1 MTTSIFKNEIRL
13 ALINYHKEIIDL
25 LQKFPSGYSIHQF
38 NKEME
43 LIANAIK
50 LDFRDSDS
58 KNSIRKALKGARKSI
73 CTEAHK
79 SIKNKKVDSVSFF
92 NNYFGGQPLENK
104 TVSNAEYDLV
114 IEVGYNQVIAWI
126 FAPTKNEEINNYEI
140 MQQIDRNFYKKCD
153 KVISKYPVEEQNVA
167 SVTVSVEATRTPE
180 IPDIPEEEIVEQPSE
195 DDGDGLYIG
204 RALLSEELPIEMKNR
219 LDDRRIYGFVKQNF
233 ISEIIPNNI
242 IAFDSPDRKNTIL
255 TIIYEFGTALI
266 KKSGYEHRYKELKT
280 NVSFVPLM
288 EIVNGEEAEFRAKN
302 IDGYEFR
309 KPTDEEVLRVTGFP
323 ATGPA
328 CGWVKHDDN
337 EIVAHYPFDPENE
350 VLEDTIYRSFF
361 VVGTQHSGKTTAAK
375 YLFQAFTG
383 DNKIAPEKR
392 PGIIILDGE
401 MGKNSYKQFA
411 SVEKMPPETQKYLK
425 EQNIDPIY
433 HKVYTIS
440 DNPEAGDSTLSFEE
454 LKPEDLTLFFQS
466 LEEKTENILKQKLK
480 LAFEKC
486 KKANN
491 GAGEEPTLE
500 RLRSI
505 ILEDI
510 RTDSLVYPM
519 QKPAIASALNAIE
532 LDVFNQPNKTRITT
546 SMLCQPGKISIIN
559 VNGLDIPRRRIVAVA
574 LLQQLHRFKEK
585 EENIYPGIILAMDE
599 AEQLYPINCSGSEK
613 AYVNRI
619 IAKTKEIADNG
630 RKRHFGQF
638 ICTHL
643 ADSIDSRVVGLA
655 ETTMAFRCS
664 GDDKW
669 IRSTFGKNHVDEINN
684 LKTGEAVVFVRIS
697 EQNQK
702 QIKAKIY
709 FPDVSIQNQKRP
721 RGHNAL

>member
-79 SIKNKKVDSVSFF
+79 SIKNKKVDSLLFF

-114 IEVGYNQVIAWI
+114 IEVGYNQVVAWI

-180 IPDIPEEEIVEQPSE
+180 IPDIPEEEIVEQPLE

-204 RALLSEELPIEMKNR
+204 RALLSEELPIEMKNS
-219 LDDRRIYGFVKQNF
+219 LDDRRIYGFVKQKF
-233 ISEIIPNNI
+233 IPEIVPNNI
-242 IAFDSPDRKNTIL
+242 IAFDSPDRTNTIL
-255 TIIYEFGTALI
+255 TKIYEFKPGLE
-266 KKSGYEHRYKELKT
+266 KKSGNEYRIYVLKSV
-280 NVSFVPLM
+280 VSFVPLM
-288 EIVNGEEAEFRAKN
+288 EVTNGEESEFRAKN
-302 IDGYEFR
+302 IDKYEIR

-328 CGWVKHDDN
+328 CGWVKHGDN

-361 VVGTQHSGKTTAAK
+361 VVGTQHSGKTTSAK

-383 DNKIAPEKR
+383 DTKIAPEKR

-411 SVEKMPPETQKYLK
+411 SVDKMTPETQKYLK
-425 EQNIDPIY
+425 EQKIDPIY

-500 RLRSI
+500 RIRSI

-510 RTDSLVYPM
+510 RTDSLVYTM

-546 SMLCQPGKISIIN
+546 SMLCQPGKISVID
-559 VNGLDIPRRRIVAVA
+559 VNGLDIPRRRMVAVA

-585 EENIYPGIILAMDE
+585 EENIYPGIILVMDE
-599 AEQLYPINCSGSEK
+599 AEQLYPIKCSGSEK
-613 AYVNRI
+613 AYVDRI
-619 IAKTKEIADNG
+619 ITKTKEIADNG

-702 QIKAKIY
+702 QIKAKVY
-709 FPDVSIQNQKRP
+709 FPDVSLQGN
-721 RGHNAL
+721 HNI

>member
-1 MTTSIFKNEIRL
+1 M
-13 ALINYHKEIIDL
+13 
-25 LQKFPSGYSIHQF
+25 
-38 NKEME
+38 
-43 LIANAIK
+43 
-50 LDFRDSDS
+50 
-58 KNSIRKALKGARKSI
+58 
-73 CTEAHK
+73 
-79 SIKNKKVDSVSFF
+79 
-92 NNYFGGQPLENK
+92 
-104 TVSNAEYDLV
+104 
-114 IEVGYNQVIAWI
+114 IAWI

-204 RALLSEELPIEMKNR
+204 RALLSEELPIEMKNS
-219 LDDRRIYGFVKQNF
+219 LDDRRIYGFVKQKF
-233 ISEIIPNNI
+233 IPEIVPNNI

-500 RLRSI
+500 RIRNI

-510 RTDSLVYPM
+510 RTDSLVYSM

-546 SMLCQPGKISIIN
+546 SMLCQPGKISVID
-559 VNGLDIPRRRIVAVA
+559 VNG
-574 LLQQLHRFKEK
+574 
-585 EENIYPGIILAMDE
+585 
-599 AEQLYPINCSGSEK
+599 
-613 AYVNRI
+613 
-619 IAKTKEIADNG
+619 
-630 RKRHFGQF
+630 
-638 ICTHL
+638 
-643 ADSIDSRVVGLA
+643 
-655 ETTMAFRCS
+655 
-664 GDDKW
+664 
-669 IRSTFGKNHVDEINN
+669 
-684 LKTGEAVVFVRIS
+684 
-697 EQNQK
+697 
-702 QIKAKIY
+702 
-709 FPDVSIQNQKRP
+709 
-721 RGHNAL
+721 

>member
-1 MTTSIFKNEIRL
+1 MSTHVFKNEIRL
-13 ALINYHKEIIDL
+13 ALVNYHKEIIDL
-25 LQKFPSGYSIHQF
+25 LQKYPSGHSLHQF

-50 LDFRDSDS
+50 LDFRNSYS

-73 CTEAHK
+73 CAAAHK
-79 SIKNKKVDSVSFF
+79 SIKNKKVDSISFF
-92 NNYFGGQPLENK
+92 LNYFGGQPLQNK
-104 TVSNAEYDLV
+104 TVSDAEYDLV
-114 IEVGYNQVIAWI
+114 IEVDYNRVVSWI
-126 FAPTKNEEINNYEI
+126 FAPTKKEEINNFEI
-140 MQQIDRNFYKKCD
+140 MQQIHRNFYKKCD
-153 KVISKYPVEEQNVA
+153 KVITKYPVEEQNVA
-167 SVTVSVEATRTPE
+167 SVTVPVEATQTPE

-195 DDGDGLYIG
+195 GDGDRLYIG
-204 RALLSEELPIEMKNR
+204 KALLSEELPIEMKNK
-219 LDDRRIYGFVKQNF
+219 LDDRRIYGFVKQKF
-233 ISEIIPNNI
+233 IPEIIPNSI
-242 IAFDSPDRKNTIL
+242 IAFDSPDRTNTIL
-255 TIIYEFGTALI
+255 TKIYEFKPGLE
-266 KKSGYEHRYKELKT
+266 KRSGFEHRYQELKSV
-280 NVSFVPLM
+280 VSFVPLM
-288 EIVNGEEAEFRAKN
+288 EVTNGEESEFRAKN
-302 IDGYEFR
+302 IDKYEIR

-328 CGWVKHDDN
+328 FGWVKHDDN

-401 MGKNSYKQFA
+401 MGKNSYKQFTP
-411 SVEKMPPETQKYLK
+411 EHMMTPETQKYLK
-425 EQNIDPIY
+425 EQKIDPIY
-433 HKVYTIS
+433 QKVYTIS
-440 DNPEAGDSTLSFEE
+440 DDPGTGDSTLSFEE
-454 LKPEDLTLFFQS
+454 LKPEDLTLFFQN

-486 KKANN
+486 AKQN
-491 GAGEEPTLE
+491 EEPTIE
-500 RLRSI
+500 RIRSI

-519 QKPAIASALNAIE
+519 QRPAIASALNAIE

-546 SMLCQPGKISIIN
+546 SMLCQPGKISVIN
-559 VNGLDIPRRRIVAVA
+559 VNGLDIPRRRVVACA

-585 EENIYPGIILAMDE
+585 DENTYPGVILVMDE
-599 AEQLYPINCSGSEK
+599 AEQLFPMKCSGSEK
-613 AYVNRI
+613 AYVDRI
-619 IAKTKEIADNG
+619 ITKTKEIANNG

-643 ADSIDSRVVGLA
+643 ADSIDSRVVDPA
-655 ETTMAFRCS
+655 ETIMAFRCS

-669 IRSTFGKNHVDEINN
+669 IRSTFGKNYVDEINN
-684 LKTGEAVVFVRIS
+684 QKTGEAVVFVKIS

-702 QIKAKIY
+702 QIKAKVY
-709 FPDVSIQNQKRP
+709 FPDVSLQENSKFGNKPQ
-721 RGHNAL
+721 

>member
-204 RALLSEELPIEMKNR
+204 RALLSEELPIEMKNK

-328 CGWVKHDDN
+328 FGWVKHDDN
-337 EIVAHYPFDPENE
+337 EIVAHYPFDPEKE

-375 YLFQAFTG
+375 YLFQTFTG

-440 DNPEAGDSTLSFEE
+440 NNPEAGDSTLSFEE

-500 RLRSI
+500 RIRNI

-510 RTDSLVYPM
+510 RTDSLVYSM

-546 SMLCQPGKISIIN
+546 SMLCQPGKISVID

-599 AEQLYPINCSGSEK
+599 AEQLYPIKCSGSEK
-613 AYVNRI
+613 TYVDRI
-619 IAKTKEIADNG
+619 ITKTKEIADNG

-643 ADSIDSRVVGLA
+643 ADSIDSRVVSLA
-655 ETTMAFRCS
+655 ETTIAFRCS

-669 IRSTFGKNHVDEINN
+669 IRSTFGKNYVDEINN
-684 LKTGEAVVFVRIS
+684 LKTGEAEVFVRIS

-702 QIKAKIY
+702 QIKAKVY
-709 FPDVSIQNQKRP
+709 FPDVSLQGN
-721 RGHNAL
+721 HNI

>member
-1 MTTSIFKNEIRL
+1 MTTNIFKNEIRL
-13 ALINYHKEIIDL
+13 ALVNYHKEIIDL
-25 LQKFPSGYSIHQF
+25 LQKYSSGYSLHQF

-43 LIANAIK
+43 FIANAIK
-50 LDFRDSDS
+50 LGFRGSDS
-58 KNSIRKALKGARKSI
+58 KNSIRRALKGARKSI
-73 CTEAHK
+73 CIAAHK

-92 NNYFGGQPLENK
+92 LNYFGGQPIENK

-114 IEVGYNQVIAWI
+114 IEVDYNRVVVWI
-126 FAPTKNEEINNYEI
+126 FAPTKNEEINNFDI

-153 KVISKYPVEEQNVA
+153 KVITKYPVEEQNVA
-167 SVTVSVEATRTPE
+167 SVTVPVEAKPMPE
-180 IPDIPEEEIVEQPSE
+180 MPDFPEEEMIEQPSE
-195 DDGDGLYIG
+195 DVGDGLYIG

-242 IAFDSPDRKNTIL
+242 IAFDSPDRKNIIL

-323 ATGPA
+323 ATGLPF
-328 CGWVKHDDN
+328 GLVRHDDN

-350 VLEDTIYRSFF
+350 ILEDTIYRSFL
-361 VVGTQHSGKTTAAK
+361 VVGTQRSGKTTAAK
-375 YLFQAFTG
+375 YLFQALTG
-383 DNKIAPEKR
+383 YDKIAPEKR
-392 PGIIILDGE
+392 PAIIILDGE
-401 MGKNSYKQFA
+401 MGKNSYKQFTP
-411 SVEKMPPETQKYLK
+411 EHMMTPETQKYLK
-425 EQNIDPIY
+425 EQKINPIY
-433 HKVYTIS
+433 HKVYSIS
-440 DNPEAGDSTLSFEE
+440 DDLGVGDSTLSFEE
-454 LKPEDLTLFFQS
+454 LKFEDLTLFFQN

-486 KKANN
+486 AKEN
-491 GAGEEPTLE
+491 EEPTLE
-500 RLRSI
+500 RIRNFV
-505 ILEDI
+505 LEDI
-510 RTDSLVYPM
+510 RTDSLVYSM

-532 LDVFNQPNKTRITT
+532 LDIFNQANKTRITT
-546 SMLCQPGKISIIN
+546 SMLCQPGKISVIN
-559 VNGLDIPRRRIVAVA
+559 VNGLDIPRRRLVAVA
-574 LLQQLHRFKEK
+574 LLQLLHRYKEK
-585 EENIYPGIILAMDE
+585 EENAYPGVILVMDE
-599 AEQLYPINCSGSEK
+599 AEQLFPIKCSGSEK
-613 AYVNRI
+613 AHVDRI
-619 IAKTKEIADNG
+619 ITKTKEIADNG

-643 ADSIDSRVVGLA
+643 AESIDSRVVGLA
-655 ETTMAFRCS
+655 ETIMAFRCS

-669 IRSTFGKNHVDEINN
+669 IRSTFGKNYVDEINN
-684 LKTGEAVVFVRIS
+684 LKTGEAEVFIRIS
-697 EQNQK
+697 EQTQK

-709 FPDVSIQNQKRP
+709 FPDVSLQSN
-721 RGHNAL
+721 HNI

>member
-25 LQKFPSGYSIHQF
+25 LQKYPSGYSIHQF

-375 YLFQAFTG
+375 YLFQTFTG

-454 LKPEDLTLFFQS
+454 LKPEDLTLFFQN

-500 RLRSI
+500 RIRNI

-510 RTDSLVYPM
+510 RTDSLVYSM

-546 SMLCQPGKISIIN
+546 SMLCQPGKISVID

-585 EENIYPGIILAMDE
+585 EENIYPGVILAMDE
-599 AEQLYPINCSGSEK
+599 AEQLYPIKCSGSEK
-613 AYVNRI
+613 AYVDRI
-619 IAKTKEIADNG
+619 IIKTKEIADNG

-643 ADSIDSRVVGLA
+643 ADSIDSRVSGLA

-669 IRSTFGKNHVDEINN
+669 IRSTFGKNYVDEINN
-684 LKTGEAVVFVRIS
+684 LKTGEAVVFVKIS

-702 QIKAKIY
+702 QIKAKVY
-709 FPDVSIQNQKRP
+709 FPDVSLQGN
-721 RGHNAL
+721 HNI

>member
-375 YLFQAFTG
+375 YLFQTFTG

-500 RLRSI
+500 RIRSI

-519 QKPAIASALNAIE
+519 QRPAIASALNAIE

-546 SMLCQPGKISIIN
+546 SMLCQPGKISVID
-559 VNGLDIPRRRIVAVA
+559 VNGLDIPRRRLVAVA

-721 RGHNAL
+721 SEHNAL